1 MKTMHQEP
9 TLPAGTDISGGYHP
23 PVETAATILE
33 ARLELAGRRIAAY
46 LRHLPLPERSRH
58 ELALKTLTRLAED
71 PGINPSQAEG
81 RAMAILRELLEG
93 QTVALFAVPGPFLRR
108 MHMKPE
114 EMDRRPW
121 VRTLLRIWH
130 PLWSMTAFFFN
141 TRLIDFFLY
150 ALMLAGLF
158 CLDLKLP

>member
-1 MKTMHQEP
+1 MRNTEQA
-9 TLPAGTDISGGYHP
+9 LPAPSDVSGQYHP

-81 RAMAILRELLEG
+81 RAMVILRELLEE
-93 QTVALFAVPGPFLRR
+93 QTVALFAVPGPPLRR

-121 VRTLLRIWH
+121 VRTCLRIWQ

-141 TRLIDFFLY
+141 TRLIDFLLY
-150 ALMLAGLF
+150 ALLLAGLY